1 MILGNDKKEF
11 QILDEGVHNAV
22 LAAVQDLGLVPSAFY
37 GEEKPRVRFVWVSD
51 EMNDEGDPVIVLQS
65 MTNSMHEKSTLRKT
79 VKGILG
85 KDPGDKPLDDSQ
97 ILRSQ
102 CQIVI
107 THHESNGRTYANVV
121 TATRQKANGVNVS
134 IPQDWEPPKV
144 RSKPTEKVSV

>member
-51 EMNDEGDPVIVLQS
+51 EPNTEGDPIIVLQS

-97 ILRSQ
+97 ILGAQ
-102 CQIVI
+102 CQIVV
-107 THHESNGRTYANVV
+107 THSDSNGRTYANVV
-121 TATRQKANGVNVS
+121 TATRQRADGVKVS
-134 IPQDWEPPKV
+134 IPQGWEPPKV
-144 RSKPTEKVSV
+144 KSKPTEKVSV